1 MIATLIYVWMLST
14 DDSIHL
20 FIYGCSLLM
29 IAIQLFMYGCSL
41 LMIATLIYVW
51 MLSIDD
57 SYTYLC
63 MDAIY

>member
-20 FIYGCSLLM
+20 F
-29 IAIQLFMYGCSL
+29 MYGCYL
-41 LMIATLIYVW
+41 LMLATLIYVW

-63 MDAIY
+63 MDAVY

>member
-14 DDSIHL
+14 DDSYTYL
-20 FIYGCSLLM
+20 CM
-29 IAIQLFMYGCSL
+29 DAISIMYGCYL

-51 MLSIDD
+51 MLSTDN